1 MKHKPYSK
9 LNELPQKTAS
19 DIITEG
25 CLVLEGGAFRG
36 LYTQGFLD
44 CMMENDINLRCTV
57 GVSAGALAGMN
68 YVSGQIGRS
77 ARINLTYRHD
87 SRYVGAKAFFHSRS
101 ILDVGFLTEERGI
114 FYELDKERF
123 FDPAK
128 RLVAVATSCESGK
141 EEYFEKGSCSDI
153 VAAIKAS
160 ATMPFISPAVMI
172 DGKPYMDGGC
182 ACKIP
187 YRFALENGFEK
198 ILVIRTRESGFRK
211 PEKYNKAT
219 HIVYHRYPAFAE
231 SLAVS
236 NQSYNA
242 QCDEIEKLHH
252 DGRLLRIAPKQHVEV
267 SRVESDLEKLG
278 ALYHEGYDDCLEM
291 LPTIR
296 AYLGI

>member
-211 PEKYNKAT
+211 PEKYNKAA

-278 ALYHEGYDDCLEM
+278 ALYHEGYDECLEM